1 MSVTVILS
9 VIIIILVIALFLNQ
23 RYMKDRVETEEYARN
38 QLIAKNSILS
48 EENLSLKNQMLSSNN
63 DVGHHA
69 FKNAKRELQKILDR
83 FIEQGRLKSYTIIPT
98 SNLAIKH
105 PLFEY
110 ARSFDFIIITEV
122 GLINVDVKNWN
133 QKTFYHFDVPD
144 KHAEEG
150 SNQYS
155 TDKVVGHY
163 ISSRYHSQFNTTR
176 SGVYTFTEIL
186 QDNRVIYE
194 FYDHDPYQQAA
205 NNAKALKDQ
214 IEKDYQFKI
223 QSIGVIYYSDGSVN
237 IIEGSDESDKYVDTV
252 STRSSLEKVI
262 DEAVQLSKHP
272 LNDNQIEEISN
283 SFKQHMNN

>member
-9 VIIIILVIALFLNQ
+9 VIIIILIIAIVLNQ

-38 QLIAKNSILS
+38 QLIAKNSTLS
-48 EENLSLKNQMLSSNN
+48 EENLALKNQMLSSNN

-83 FIEQGRLKSYTIIPT
+83 FKENGRLKTYSIVSTN
-98 SNLAIKH
+98 NLAVKH

-110 ARSFDFIIITEV
+110 ARSFDFIIVTDV

-144 KHAEEG
+144 KHFEEK
-150 SNQYS
+150 NHPYD
-155 TDKVVGHY
+155 TDQIVGHY
-163 ISSRYHSQFNTTR
+163 VSSRYHSQFNTTR
-176 SGVYTFTEIL
+176 TGVYTFTEIL

-194 FYDHDPYQQAA
+194 FYDQDPYQQAA

-214 IEKDYQFKI
+214 IESDYQFKI
-223 QSIGVIYYSDGSVN
+223 QSIGVVYFSDGSVN

-252 STRSSLEKVI
+252 STQSS
-262 DEAVQLSKHP
+262 
-272 LNDNQIEEISN
+272 
-283 SFKQHMNN
+283 

>member
-9 VIIIILVIALFLNQ
+9 VIIIILIIAIVLNQ

-38 QLIAKNSILS
+38 QLIAKISTLS
-48 EENLSLKNQMLSSNN
+48 EENLALKNQMLSSNN

-83 FIEQGRLKSYTIIPT
+83 FKENGRLKTYSIVSTN
-98 SNLAIKH
+98 NLAVKH

-110 ARSFDFIIITEV
+110 ARSFDFIIVTDV

-144 KHAEEG
+144 KHFEEK
-150 SNQYS
+150 NHPYD
-155 TDKVVGHY
+155 TDQIVGHY
-163 ISSRYHSQFNTTR
+163 VSSRYHSQFNTTR
-176 SGVYTFTEIL
+176 TGVYTFTEIL

-194 FYDHDPYQQAA
+194 FYDQDPYQQAA

-214 IEKDYQFKI
+214 IESDYQFKI
-223 QSIGVIYYSDGSVN
+223 QSIGVVYFSDGSVN

-252 STRSSLEKVI
+252 STQSSLEKVI
-262 DEAVQLSKHP
+262 EDAIQLSKHP
-272 LNDNQIEEISN
+272 LNDEQVQEISE
-283 SFKQHMNN
+283 SFK

>member
-9 VIIIILVIALFLNQ
+9 VIIIILIIAIVLNQ

-38 QLIAKNSILS
+38 QLIAKNSTLS
-48 EENLSLKNQMLSSNN
+48 EENLALKNQMLSSNN

-83 FIEQGRLKSYTIIPT
+83 FKENGRLKTYSIVSTN
-98 SNLAIKH
+98 NLAVKH

-110 ARSFDFIIITEV
+110 ARSFDFIIVTDV

-144 KHAEEG
+144 KHFEEK
-150 SNQYS
+150 NQPYD
-155 TDKVVGHY
+155 TDQIVGHY
-163 ISSRYHSQFNTTR
+163 VSSRYHSQFNTTR
-176 SGVYTFTEIL
+176 TGVYTFTEIL

-194 FYDHDPYQQAA
+194 FYDQDPYQQAA

-214 IEKDYQFKI
+214 IESDYRFKI
-223 QSIGVIYYSDGSVN
+223 QSIGVVYFSDGSVN

-252 STRSSLEKVI
+252 STQSSLEKVI
-262 DEAVQLSKHP
+262 EDAIQLSKHP
-272 LNDNQIEEISN
+272 LNDEQVQEISE
-283 SFKQHMNN
+283 SFK

>member
-9 VIIIILVIALFLNQ
+9 VIIIILIIAIVLNQ

-38 QLIAKNSILS
+38 QLIAKNSTLS
-48 EENLSLKNQMLSSNN
+48 EENLALKNQMLSSNN

-83 FIEQGRLKSYTIIPT
+83 FKENGRLKTYSIVSTN
-98 SNLAIKH
+98 NLAVKH

-110 ARSFDFIIITEV
+110 ARSFDFIIVTDV

-144 KHAEEG
+144 KHFEEK
-150 SNQYS
+150 NHPYD
-155 TDKVVGHY
+155 TDQIVGHY
-163 ISSRYHSQFNTTR
+163 VSSRYHSQFNTTR
-176 SGVYTFTEIL
+176 TGVYTFTEIL

-194 FYDHDPYQQAA
+194 FYDQDPYQQAA

-214 IEKDYQFKI
+214 IESDYRFKI
-223 QSIGVIYYSDGSVN
+223 QSIGVVYFSDGSVN

-252 STRSSLEKVI
+252 STQSSLEKVI
-262 DEAVQLSKHP
+262 EDAIQLSKHP
-272 LNDNQIEEISN
+272 LNDEQVQEISE
-283 SFKQHMNN
+283 SFK

>member
-9 VIIIILVIALFLNQ
+9 VIIIILIIAIVLNQ

-38 QLIAKNSILS
+38 QLIAKNSTLS
-48 EENLSLKNQMLSSNN
+48 EENLALKNQMLSSNN

-83 FIEQGRLKSYTIIPT
+83 FKENGRLKTYSIVSTN
-98 SNLAIKH
+98 NLAVKH

-110 ARSFDFIIITEV
+110 ARSFDFIIVTDV

-144 KHAEEG
+144 IHFEEK
-150 SNQYS
+150 NHPYD
-155 TDKVVGHY
+155 TDQIVGHY
-163 ISSRYHSQFNTTR
+163 VSSRYHSQFNTTR
-176 SGVYTFTEIL
+176 TGVYTFTEIL

-194 FYDHDPYQQAA
+194 FYDQDPYQQAA

-214 IEKDYQFKI
+214 IESDYQFKI
-223 QSIGVIYYSDGSVN
+223 QSIGVVYFSDGSVN

-252 STRSSLEKVI
+252 STQSSLEKVI
-262 DEAVQLSKHP
+262 EDAIQLSKHP
-272 LNDNQIEEISN
+272 LNDEQVQEISE
-283 SFKQHMNN
+283 SFK